1 MLSHGKQ
8 NIIDELGLK
17 ITLEYVSLMFNKSST
32 EFHMLLKIFF
42 FLVKMPH
49 ARNGRWLNVN

>member
-1 MLSHGKQ
+1 MLSHGEQ

-17 ITLEYVSLMFNKSST
+17 IALEYVSLMFNKSST

-42 FLVKMPH
+42 LRKNAP
-49 ARNGRWLNVN
+49 R